1 MIAELVA
8 ANNPNAHTVDVDDAA
23 ISFLTSN
30 GVPSL
35 IVQSLTQSAYADW
48 MPVRHY
54 SIAPVNQLE
63 GLNTE
68 ELYLP
73 WFTRRYLTIGGG
85 LNGDP
90 IAIDLESI
98 LMCFIFH
105 DEMYP
110 RENYIPD
117 DFVLHTPHA
126 YTDFWSGVASDP
138 DFPVDAYDAEERWG
152 RLPRFPKRAEQ

>member
-8 ANNPNAHTVDVDDAA
+8 IDNPNAHKVNVNEAA
-23 ISFLTSN
+23 VSFLN
-30 GVPSL
+30 GNGLPQQ
-35 IVQSLTQSAYADW
+35 IVESITEFGYDDW
-48 MPVRHY
+48 MSLRHF

-63 GLNTE
+63 SLNTE

-73 WFTRRYLTIGGG
+73 WYVRRYLTIAGG

-90 IAIDLESI
+90 VAIDLDSF

-110 RENYIPD
+110 RQSFIPD
-117 DFVLHTPHA
+117 DFVLHTSLT
-126 YTDFWSGVASDP
+126 YFDFWMGVVSDP
-138 DFPVDAYDAEERWG
+138 NFPVDAYDAEERWG
-152 RLPRFPKRAEQ
+152 RLPRFQTKAEQ